1 MTVTRKLP
9 ADQRSTGSS
18 SSESSSDTLAEEKW
32 QEMLAKLQKLLKK
45 YDRAKKRGDEEAMKR
60 LATDIEAS
68 MRAMADTHPDPAVK
82 AEWTTKADDFGKAP
96 DDAKDNMLLDIG
108 KGLALIVASPFML
121 AGGVLYGVGL
131 LTKGLGNLFT
141 GGAIGRAMNSK

>member
-18 SSESSSDTLAEEKW
+18 SSEEEKW

-60 LATDIEAS
+60 LAADIEAS

-96 DDAKDNMLLDIG
+96 EDAKENMLLDIG
-108 KGLALIVASPFML
+108 KGLALIIASPFML

-131 LTKGLGNLFT
+131 FTKGLGNLLT
-141 GGAIGRAMNSK
+141 GGAIGRAMDSK